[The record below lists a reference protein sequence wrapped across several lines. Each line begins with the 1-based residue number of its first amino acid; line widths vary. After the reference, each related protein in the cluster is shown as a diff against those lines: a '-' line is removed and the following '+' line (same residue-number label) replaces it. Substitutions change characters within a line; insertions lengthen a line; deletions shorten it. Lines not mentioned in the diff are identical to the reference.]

1 MTDAAVRSAPPSP
14 LAERFWSIARGQDV
28 DREPVEPVDIVRQVL
43 AILDARAAGGPVAE
57 PLWQALFASEP
68 HVRLKRRL
76 AVKVLAQHLAKD
88 AHALARFNREAEII
102 SQLQHPHVVQVTDF
116 DTTEAGEPYLVME
129 LLAGQS
135 LAALLERERCLAIQD
150 AIRIAYQVSSGLA
163 AAHAANIVHRDLK
176 PANIFLAE
184 VVAGQ
189 GAVVKLLDVEHR
201 RMANVLPITAPS
213 ATPPQS
219 AQAQMVPQP
228 QIVPPQI
235 SLSEFILR
243 KLNDIGPMSKEDLI
257 TFAMKD
263 GMFPDV
269 ESTERAVHAALISTL
284 RNEQIRQLQDG
295 TFAPVSMAQTVR
307 FRRAI

>member
-1 MTDAAVRSAPPSP
+1 MLLSDFSIRRPVVAIVASLLLVVFGLYAVTQMSVRETPN
-14 LAERFWSIARGQDV
+14 I
-28 DREPVEPVDIVRQVL
+28 DRPNI
-43 AILDARAAGGPVAE
+43 G
-57 PLWQALFASEP
+57 
-68 HVRLKRRL
+68 
-76 AVKVLAQHLAKD
+76 
-88 AHALARFNREAEII
+88 
-102 SQLQHPHVVQVTDF
+102 VQVNYPG
-116 DTTEAGEPYLVME
+116 A
-129 LLAGQS
+129 S
-135 LAALLERERCLAIQD
+135 
-150 AIRIAYQVSSGLA
+150 
-163 AAHAANIVHRDLK
+163 
-176 PANIFLAE
+176 AE
-184 VVAGQ
+184 VVESKVVKIIEDQISGAYAQ
-189 GAVVKLLDVEHR
+189 FEKMIEQLQNERESRVADLKSELGAVVKLLDVEHR

-213 ATPPQS
+213 ATPPQG
-219 AQAQMVPQP
+219 AQAQMVTQPQIVPP

-263 GMFPDV
+263 GMFPDA

>member
-1 MTDAAVRSAPPSP
+1 MRDIRND
-14 LAERFWSIARGQDV
+14 LQERARLIEDQISG
-28 DREPVEPVDIVRQVL
+28 
-43 AILDARAAGGPVAE
+43 AY
-57 PLWQALFASEP
+57 
-68 HVRLKRRL
+68 
-76 AVKVLAQHLAKD
+76 AQFEKMI
-88 AHALARFNREAEII
+88 E
-102 SQLQHPHVVQVTDF
+102 QLQT
-116 DTTEAGEPYLVME
+116 
-129 LLAGQS
+129 
-135 LAALLERERCLAIQD
+135 ERESRVA
-150 AIRIAYQVSSGLA
+150 
-163 AAHAANIVHRDLK
+163 DLK
-176 PANIFLAE
+176 SEL
-184 VVAGQ
+184 

-201 RMANVLPITAPS
+201 RMANVLPITAPP